1 MNLKTIKKIHQ
12 ICIRKGNYEKEN
24 EMEGACKC
32 LCSSSSCD
40 IYAVYGNAGPCRTSG
55 CNAANR

>member
-1 MNLKTIKKIHQ
+1 MNFMTIKKIHK
-12 ICIRKGNYEKEN
+12 ICIRKGNYEKEK

-55 CNAANR
+55 HNAADR